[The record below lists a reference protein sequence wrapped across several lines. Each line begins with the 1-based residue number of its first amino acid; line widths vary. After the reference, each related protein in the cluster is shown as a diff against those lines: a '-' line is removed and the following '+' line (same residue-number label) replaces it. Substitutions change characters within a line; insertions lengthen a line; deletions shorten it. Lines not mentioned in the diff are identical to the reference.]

1 METQEQ
7 IVASSPVQ
15 AVERKATRY
24 ADAYARFVLRT
35 SRPPTQAELAAE
47 VGVSRQAVEQLHIKV
62 LFADNAKLCVERTR
76 QKWEALITGG
86 KTAKE
91 IAAETTY
98 SETAVRY
105 AAKRFN
111 LPLKSCRTNAQV
123 RIIEAHKDLTKKL
136 GRLPS
141 KTEFAKWAY
150 PNQKHGV
157 AAATCATA
165 VKLGLEFTDGRK
177 L

>member
-1 METQEQ
+1 M
-7 IVASSPVQ
+7 Q
-15 AVERKATRY
+15 AVAGKATRY

-47 VGVSRQAVEQLHIKV
+47 AGVSRQAVEQLHIKV

-76 QKWEALITGG
+76 KKWEALIAGG

-91 IAAETTY
+91 IAAE
-98 SETAVRY
+98 SMHTA
-105 AAKRFN
+105 AAVLAAARKFN
-111 LPLKSCRTNAQV
+111 LPLKSTRDIQRN
-123 RIIEAHKDLTKKL
+123 RIIAEHKDLTKKL

-165 VKLGLEFTDGRK
+165 VKLGLEFTDGRS
-177 L
+177 LR